1 MINSRPC
8 LKFDLKNNSKYYY
21 YSPLDIFLGFKPGD
35 IEIKQ
40 QQYNE
45 MINSFEIFEEL
56 LTNNQIVRNHIL
68 SNLKNALSLS
78 SISYSKNYRRNT
90 NLKPKINDLA
100 LMLSDGEH
108 KICRI
113 ISLNKHE
120 NMAKVQIVKRGKT
133 SFQNA
138 HVSVLSLLYRFP
150 NNQQCQ

>member
-1 MINSRPC
+1 M
-8 LKFDLKNNSKYYY
+8 
-21 YSPLDIFLGFKPGD
+21 DIFLGFKPGD

-78 SISYSKNYRRNT
+78 SISYSKNYRRHT

-100 LMLSDGEH
+100 L
-108 KICRI
+108 I
-113 ISLNKHE
+113 
-120 NMAKVQIVKRGKT
+120 
-133 SFQNA
+133 
-138 HVSVLSLLYRFP
+138 
-150 NNQQCQ
+150 